1 MCLIERDKYVWCL
14 PKEQLPYMFKIDS
27 VKQIKNILLA
37 ETDMFWDG
45 VQQKKALNQLDKK

>member
-1 MCLIERDKYVWCL
+1 MHRHTKDKQINNNMCLIERDKYVWCL

-37 ETDMFWDG
+37 ETDMF
-45 VQQKKALNQLDKK
+45 

>member
-27 VKQIKNILLA
+27 VKTNQEYIAGRNGYVLRWCP
-37 ETDMFWDG
+37 T
-45 VQQKKALNQLDKK
+45 KKALNQLDKK